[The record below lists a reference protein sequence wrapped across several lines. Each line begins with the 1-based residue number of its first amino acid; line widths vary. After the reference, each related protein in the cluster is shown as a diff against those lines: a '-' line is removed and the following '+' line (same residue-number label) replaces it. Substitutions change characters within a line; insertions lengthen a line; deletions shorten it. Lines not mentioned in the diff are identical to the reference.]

1 MDQWIHYHL
10 KFTFYSRTPPHY
22 GFMENLLFESF
33 FLMMFT
39 SKVMPI
45 CSFTSVL
52 SLPWLDLHGCSFLVK
67 ALQSCKHSLKKAKIF
82 LNNVDLTHLW
92 GIWNISNCFN
102 NKITDCYRIVMLLW
116 HFSFLYLA
124 FLVLQSRGSHLR
136 FARIWT
142 LSL

>member
-33 FLMMFT
+33 FLMMFR

-52 SLPWLDLHGCSFLVK
+52 SLHWLDLHGCSFLLK
-67 ALQSCKHSLKKAKIF
+67 ALQSCKHSLKKQKYIYEWSDASVGHMKYLQLFQLQDYRLLQNCHVAVTF
-82 LNNVDLTHLW
+82 LISLSGFSCLAIKGLTPAV
-92 GIWNISNCFN
+92 C
-102 NKITDCYRIVMLLW
+102 
-116 HFSFLYLA
+116 
-124 FLVLQSRGSHLR
+124 
-136 FARIWT
+136 
-142 LSL
+142 

>member
-67 ALQSCKHSLKKAKIF
+67 ALQSCKHSLKKLKYFWIMLIWLTCGAYEISPIVSTTRLQIVTELSCCCDISHFFIWLF
-82 LNNVDLTHLW
+82 LSCNQGAHTC
-92 GIWNISNCFN
+92 G
-102 NKITDCYRIVMLLW
+102 LLE
-116 HFSFLYLA
+116 FEL
-124 FLVLQSRGSHLR
+124 
-136 FARIWT
+136 
-142 LSL
+142 